1 MTFNFVVDR
10 IVQDTAYPTLA
21 QHQAEPYTP
30 AWREFRQHW
39 PYTQPVEL
47 LEYCNEHSVTYA
59 LYTIEAYPIDS
70 YYVIH
75 LSWFDF
81 AIDYIALLP
90 KPVFDAVKNNK
101 LRILF
106 YYHEGDNPVR
116 IKYRLDSLCAVWE
129 LNYTVYRFVSG
140 NTRANLLENF
150 VYFCDHELLYYNRN
164 KNNEKILK
172 TSGSLMRVFTALSRT
187 HKWWRATSLAD
198 LHRRSL
204 LDNSYWSYS
213 TELHCDDRIED
224 CAIEIDTL
232 NLREYLTDFIACAP
246 YRADDLSSEQH
257 NDHNLTV
264 EEHYTNAYCN
274 IVFETVF
281 DADQSGGTF
290 LTEKTFKPIK
300 HGQPFV
306 IAGCAGSLQVLR
318 DLGYRVFDSVIDNSY
333 DLITNNT
340 ERWIAI
346 RNTIEQIKNSNLE
359 EFRLLCQ
366 SDVEHNQQVFLS
378 SKRDRLNRLL
388 EKLNT

>member
-1 MTFNFVVDR
+1 M
-10 IVQDTAYPTLA
+10 
-21 QHQAEPYTP
+21 
-30 AWREFRQHW
+30 
-39 PYTQPVEL
+39 
-47 LEYCNEHSVTYA
+47 
-59 LYTIEAYPIDS
+59 
-70 YYVIH
+70 
-75 LSWFDF
+75 
-81 AIDYIALLP
+81 
-90 KPVFDAVKNNK
+90 
-101 LRILF
+101 
-106 YYHEGDNPVR
+106 
-116 IKYRLDSLCAVWE
+116 
-129 LNYTVYRFVSG
+129 
-140 NTRANLLENF
+140 
-150 VYFCDHELLYYNRN
+150 
-164 KNNEKILK
+164 
-172 TSGSLMRVFTALSRT
+172 
-187 HKWWRATSLAD
+187 
-198 LHRRSL
+198 
-204 LDNSYWSYS
+204 
-213 TELHCDDRIED
+213 
-224 CAIEIDTL
+224 
-232 NLREYLTDFIACAP
+232 TDFIACAP